1 MQRFIGE
8 KDIFTNKEGQSAKT
22 DSVFNA
28 VHNCIV
34 PLCCNTYLDVEPR
47 PMIFRLET
55 QRGNLQW
62 CDPEDNS
69 GRLFVRDKISI
80 QFINKDEAI
89 HKAKMIYAWM
99 EV

>member
-8 KDIFTNKEGQSAKT
+8 KDIITNKEGQSAKT

-28 VHNCIV
+28 VHNCILS
-34 PLCCNTYLDVEPR
+34 LCFNTYLDVEPR
-47 PMIFRLET
+47 PMIFRLEM

-62 CDPEDNS
+62 CDPENTS
-69 GRLFVRDKISI
+69 GQLFVGDKIYI
-80 QFINKDEAI
+80 QFITEEEAI
-89 HKAKMIYAWM
+89 QKAKMIYACM